1 MIKDVNILLSVI
13 NTALRDK
20 YSSLDDFFDNTDYDY
35 TETISFLNDN
45 GYYYDKNTNSFKLK
59 V

>member
-35 TETISFLNDN
+35 IETISFLNDN
-45 GYYYDKNTNSFKLK
+45 GYYYDENTNSFKLK